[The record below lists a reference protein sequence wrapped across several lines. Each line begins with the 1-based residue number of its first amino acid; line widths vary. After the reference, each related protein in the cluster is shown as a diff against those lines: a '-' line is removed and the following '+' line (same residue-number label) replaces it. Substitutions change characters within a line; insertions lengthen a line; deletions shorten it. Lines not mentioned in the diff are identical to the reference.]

1 MISGIIPWFFIN
13 EQIFIYV
20 CCLKLRDDKKTQQIF
35 DAALLLVK
43 DKGLAGITM
52 CEIARQAGMAT
63 GTLYIYFRNKEEL
76 INSLFAACR
85 KASIDSYFAGYDPQ
99 LPFKKGFAIVWKNIL
114 QFRVH
119 NFEDAVFMDQCY
131 HSPFINECTS
141 KLTRE
146 MIHPLIQLV
155 EKGKEEGLFKDV
167 DTFML
172 LSFMIGC
179 IHEGVKKAHYA
190 QKPLND
196 TSIET
201 LFRMCWDGMRR

>member
-1 MISGIIPWFFIN
+1 
-13 EQIFIYV
+13 
-20 CCLKLRDDKKTQQIF
+20 LKLRDDRKTGQIF

-52 CEIARQAGMAT
+52 GEIAKQAGLAT

-76 INSLFAACR
+76 INSLFAVCR
-85 KASIDSYFAGYDPQ
+85 RASIDSYFAGYDKKQ
-99 LPFKKGFAIVWKNIL
+99 AFKKGFYTVWKNIL
-114 QFRVH
+114 EYRVR
-119 NFEDAVFMDQCY
+119 NFDEAVFMDQCY
-131 HSPFINECTS
+131 HSPFLNECTK
-141 KLTRE
+141 KLTNE
-146 MIHPLIQLV
+146 MIQPLVQLV

-190 QKPLND
+190 QQPLND
-196 TSIET
+196 ASIET